1 MKGKTLNQI
10 AQAQNK
16 RIIDAFLDLVVEEKL
31 ETVFM
36 QAENNIDPEAMR
48 AILNYPNALIGL
60 SDGGA
65 HVQFHGGYGYSIA
78 AARRMGAREAGHE
91 PRKGGAPADLRLGLD
106 LRAL

>member
-1 MKGKTLNQI
+1 MTGKTLNQI

-78 AARRMGAREAGHE
+78 PARRMGAREAGHE